1 MDYDILTPSERG
13 LDIPTTGEAP
23 TSDGPIPLRPAAL
36 DAHRVFND
44 ITLLTEGQRPTFLRF
59 PHLPQPFGLELIESV
74 LTNHPDIFL
83 THPEQAHTLRTR
95 VAPLVMR
102 ALSERLNFPTTV
114 RITRVLYILLRRHL
128 SILTDECEIA
138 LSLLTHMLDP
148 EASAPWKRAL
158 CMEVFRGI
166 CAEPALVR
174 RIFAAYDAAPNR
186 RPIMADLM
194 GALTRM
200 ATEKPAIIGLGT
212 VSSAPVGNDQNNA
225 EQQAA
230 IEAGGVTG
238 IIGVVAMGEMPVPGL
253 STQWSLMRVPC
264 IDQLDKSEP
273 PAMPES
279 YVYCLTL
286 ACVNSFCEGLA
297 KFILPLTTAGE
308 GKKTVGKSGR
318 ARGGSA
324 VVRVGTGLG
333 VTGQVGSDSETPVRG
348 GDSPARTPSPA
359 PGGKGAVKRK
369 PTVRVHRVPVNPL
382 TLENHPLQAEIA
394 ISAAIMESCWPAILA
409 ACSTFLYATLDN
421 EFYHGLVRS
430 FQKFTHVAGLL
441 RLTTPRDAF
450 LTTLGK
456 AAVPSNV
463 LSANIAA
470 TPGVGG
476 DGGGGGSG
484 GPGGPGGFMSNAKGL
499 LTTDGLNATGERL
512 SGTSVEAP
520 PGLNSRNLLCLR
532 ALLNLGI
539 ALGPTLER
547 SWSIVLETLQQ
558 ADYVLFASS
567 RKSGRQ
573 ISLNAPRA
581 DPQKPPDANNLSN
594 IGPELTAVE
603 TAAMKMFEST
613 LSFPDPA
620 FVSILSAMCAL
631 STPVLDPDSR
641 ISIEKLGT
649 PSQSPRTS
657 TFVHK
662 RVGSLSSFSS
672 SAAAVSADN
681 AAFALA
687 KLGEL
692 AQINMGRLI
701 GPNPAETGWEIL
713 VGHLAGV
720 AGSRD
725 RSGVV
730 RVRASEVLNEVV
742 VAAAKTVGEGAEDV
756 AGVQR
761 RILGALKEGVTG
773 ADGEGG
779 PAGDAAVRSVEA
791 GIHRSG
797 LEALNAILEHS
808 GQALISGWEIVFD
821 IIVSVFDPSMVW
833 RRDAVREERHL
844 EVTEHVEGK
853 SGKGPRLI
861 RSSFSSLELI
871 CSDFLANLPTS
882 CVLVLIDALF
892 AFCSQK
898 DDLNISLTTITFF
911 WNVSDYLQTKGE
923 AAALMERAE
932 KERDLLNVVEKGEGG
947 SHSALWMLLLLRLA
961 GVSGDRRAEVR
972 NGE

>member
-1 MDYDILTPSERG
+1 
-13 LDIPTTGEAP
+13 
-23 TSDGPIPLRPAAL
+23 
-36 DAHRVFND
+36 
-44 ITLLTEGQRPTFLRF
+44 
-59 PHLPQPFGLELIESV
+59 
-74 LTNHPDIFL
+74 
-83 THPEQAHTLRTR
+83 
-95 VAPLVMR
+95 MR

-148 EASAPWKRAL
+148 DASAPWKRAL

-174 RIFAAYDAAPNR
+174 RIFTAYDAAPNR
-186 RPIMADLM
+186 RHIVADLM
-194 GALTRM
+194 GALTRL

-212 VSSAPVGNDQNNA
+212 TSSAPVGNDQNGA

-230 IEAGGVTG
+230 LEAGGVTG
-238 IIGVVAMGEMPVPGL
+238 IIGVVAMGDMPVPGL
-253 STQWSLMRVPC
+253 STQWSLVRVPC

-297 KFILPLTTAGE
+297 KFILPLTTMGD
-308 GKKTVGKSGR
+308 GKKVVGKSGR

-324 VVRVGTGLG
+324 VVRVGTGLS
-333 VTGQVGSDSETPVRG
+333 VAGQGGSDSETPVR

-359 PGGKGAVKRK
+359 PGGKGALKRK
-369 PTVRVHRVPVNPL
+369 PMVRMHRVPVNPL

-463 LSANIAA
+463 LTANIAA
-470 TPGVGG
+470 TPGTGG
-476 DGGGGGSG
+476 EGGGGGVS
-484 GPGGPGGFMSNAKGL
+484 GGPGGFMNNAKGL
-499 LTTDGLNATGERL
+499 LTADGLSTSGERSL
-512 SGTSVEAP
+512 GMSVEAP

-547 SWSIVLETLQQ
+547 SWSIILETLQQ

-581 DPQKPPDANNLSN
+581 DSQKPPDASSLSN

-613 LSFPDPA
+613 LSFPDTA
-620 FVSILSAMCAL
+620 FVSILYAMCAL
-631 STPVLDPDSR
+631 STPTLDPDSR
-641 ISIEKLGT
+641 TSVEKPGGGPL
-649 PSQSPRTS
+649 PSPRIP

-701 GPNPAETGWEIL
+701 GPNPTETGWEIL

-720 AGSRD
+720 AGSRE
-725 RSGVV
+725 RTGAV

-742 VAAAKTVGEGAEDV
+742 VAAAKSVSEGVGDV

-761 RILGALKEGVTG
+761 RILRALREGVTG
-773 ADGEGG
+773 ADVESG
-779 PAGDAAVRSVEA
+779 PGGDAAVRSVEA

-808 GQALISGWEIVFD
+808 GQALIAGWEIVFD

-833 RRDAVREERHL
+833 RRDMMREEGQG
-844 EVTEHVEGK
+844 EVKDIVEGK

-923 AAALMERAE
+923 TAALMGRAE
-932 KERDLLNVVEKGEGG
+932 KESDLLDVVERGESGC
-947 SHSALWMLLLLRLA
+947 HSALWMLLLLRLA

-972 NGE
+972 NGEEYFLSSKL

>member
-1 MDYDILTPSERG
+1 
-13 LDIPTTGEAP
+13 
-23 TSDGPIPLRPAAL
+23 
-36 DAHRVFND
+36 
-44 ITLLTEGQRPTFLRF
+44 
-59 PHLPQPFGLELIESV
+59 
-74 LTNHPDIFL
+74 
-83 THPEQAHTLRTR
+83 
-95 VAPLVMR
+95 
-102 ALSERLNFPTTV
+102 
-114 RITRVLYILLRRHL
+114 
-128 SILTDECEIA
+128 
-138 LSLLTHMLDP
+138 MLDP
-148 EASAPWKRAL
+148 DASAPWKRAL

-174 RIFAAYDAAPNR
+174 RIFAAYDAVEGR
-186 RPIMADLM
+186 RPILADLM
-194 GALTRM
+194 GALTRL
-200 ATEKPAIIGLGT
+200 ATEKPGVIGLGAS
-212 VSSAPVGNDQNNA
+212 SSAPVGGGESEVIA
-225 EQQAA
+225 V
-230 IEAGGVTG
+230 EAGGIAGV
-238 IIGVVAMGEMPVPGL
+238 IGSVSTEAVQGL
-253 STQWSLMRVPC
+253 STVWSLVRVPC

-286 ACVNSFCEGLA
+286 TCINSFCEGLA
-297 KFILPLTTAGE
+297 KFVLPLTTTGEKKAAG
-308 GKKTVGKSGR
+308 GGKSGR
-318 ARGGSA
+318 VRGGSA
-324 VVRVGTGLG
+324 VQRVGTGLS
-333 VTGQVGSDSETPVRG
+333 VSGQGSDSERAE
-348 GDSPARTPSPA
+348 SPARTPSPA
-359 PGGKGAVKRK
+359 PAAVKRR
-369 PTVRVHRVPVNPL
+369 PTVRAHRIPVNPL
-382 TLENHPLQAEIA
+382 LLENHPLAAEIA
-394 ISAAIMESCWPAILA
+394 TSAAIMEACWPAVLA
-409 ACSTFLYATLDN
+409 ACSTFLYAMLDN

-470 TPGVGG
+470 TPGA
-476 DGGGGGSG
+476 SEAA
-484 GPGGPGGFMSNAKGL
+484 GFMSNAKGL
-499 LTTDGLNATGERL
+499 LSVDSLGER
-512 SGTSVEAP
+512 SPSVPEAA

-539 ALGPTLER
+539 ALGPTLEK
-547 SWSIVLETLQQ
+547 SWSIILETLQQ

-573 ISLNAPRA
+573 ISLSAPRA
-581 DPQKPPDANNLSN
+581 DPQKPPDTSGLSN
-594 IGPELTAVE
+594 IGPELAAVE
-603 TAAMKMFEST
+603 AAAMKMFEST

-620 FVSILSAMCAL
+620 FVYILSAMCAL
-631 STPVLDPDSR
+631 SIPAQDPDSR
-641 ISIEKLGT
+641 ASIDKPRTSPLA
-649 PSQSPRTS
+649 SPRTVS
-657 TFVHK
+657 HK
-662 RVGSLSSFSS
+662 RVSSVSSFSS

-701 GPNPAETGWEIL
+701 GPHPAETGWDIL

-720 AGSRD
+720 AGSRE
-725 RSGVV
+725 RTGAV

-742 VAAAKTVGEGAEDV
+742 VVAAKTVGEGAEDV

-761 RILGALKEGVTG
+761 RILGALRDGVG
-773 ADGEGG
+773 AGEG
-779 PAGDAAVRSVEA
+779 GDAAVRAVEA

-808 GQALISGWEIVFD
+808 GQALIAGWEIVFD
-821 IIVSVFDPSMVW
+821 IIMSVFDPSMVW
-833 RRDAVREERHL
+833 RRDTLREEGQG
-844 EVTEHVEGK
+844 EVVGEGRGK
-853 SGKGPRLI
+853 SPRLV

-911 WNVSDYLQTKGE
+911 WNVSDFLQTKGE
-923 AAALMERAE
+923 TAVLMEGAE
-932 KERDLLNVVEKGEGG
+932 KERDLLDVVEKGESG
-947 SHSALWMLLLLRLA
+947 SGSALWMLLLLRLT

-972 NGE
+972 NGEWFGNPLGLLKRF

>member
-1 MDYDILTPSERG
+1 
-13 LDIPTTGEAP
+13 
-23 TSDGPIPLRPAAL
+23 
-36 DAHRVFND
+36 
-44 ITLLTEGQRPTFLRF
+44 
-59 PHLPQPFGLELIESV
+59 
-74 LTNHPDIFL
+74 
-83 THPEQAHTLRTR
+83 
-95 VAPLVMR
+95 
-102 ALSERLNFPTTV
+102 
-114 RITRVLYILLRRHL
+114 
-128 SILTDECEIA
+128 
-138 LSLLTHMLDP
+138 MLDP
-148 EASAPWKRAL
+148 DASAPWKRAL

-166 CAEPALVR
+166 CAEPSLIR
-174 RIFAAYDAAPNR
+174 RIFAHYDAVPNR

-194 GALTRM
+194 GALTRL
-200 ATEKPAIIGLGT
+200 ATEKPSIIGLGT
-212 VSSAPVGNDQNNA
+212 ASTAPVGQDQSSA
-225 EQQAA
+225 DQVAL
-230 IEAGGVTG
+230 EAGGVAG
-238 IIGVVAMGEMPVPGL
+238 IIGAVGMGDVVTPGL
-253 STQWSLMRVPC
+253 STQWSLVRVPC

-286 ACVNSFCEGLA
+286 TCINSFCEGLA
-297 KFILPLTTAGE
+297 KFILPLTTTGE
-308 GKKTVGKSGR
+308 KKAVGRSGR
-318 ARGGSA
+318 VRGESA
-324 VVRVGTGLG
+324 VVRVRTGLS
-333 VTGQVGSDSETPVRG
+333 VTGEQGSDSERAE
-348 GDSPARTPSPA
+348 SPARTPSPA
-359 PGGKGAVKRK
+359 AGKSAMKRK
-369 PTVRVHRVPVNPL
+369 PTIRQHRIPINPL
-382 TLENHPLQAEIA
+382 TLENHPLHAEVT

-470 TPGVGG
+470 TPGAG
-476 DGGGGGSG
+476 DGGGGGG
-484 GPGGPGGFMSNAKGL
+484 GGGGGSAGFMMNAKGL
-499 LTTDGLNATGERL
+499 LSVDGLSTAGERAPGAPGE
-512 SGTSVEAP
+512 GTL
-520 PGLNSRNLLCLR
+520 GLNSRNLLCLR

-539 ALGPTLER
+539 ALGPTLEK
-547 SWSIVLETLQQ
+547 SWSIILETLQQ

-573 ISLNAPRA
+573 ISLSGPRA
-581 DPQKPPDANNLSN
+581 DPQKPPDASNLSN
-594 IGPELTAVE
+594 IGPELAAVE

-620 FVSILSAMCAL
+620 FVFILTAMCAL
-631 STPVLDPDSR
+631 STPLMDPDSR
-641 ISIEKLGT
+641 TSIDKPRTSPL
-649 PSQSPRTS
+649 PSPRTS
-657 TFVHK
+657 GFTHK
-662 RVGSLSSFSS
+662 RVSSVSSFSS

-692 AQINMGRLI
+692 AQINMSRLI
-701 GPNPAETGWEIL
+701 GPQPSETGWEIL
-713 VGHLAGV
+713 VEHLAGV
-720 AGSRD
+720 AGSRE

-742 VAAAKTVGEGAEDV
+742 VVAAKTVGEGAEDV

-761 RILGALKEGVTG
+761 RILRALREGVCGGAL
-773 ADGEGG
+773 GG
-779 PAGDAAVRSVEA
+779 PAGDAAVRTVEV

-808 GQALISGWEIVFD
+808 GQALIAGWEIVFD
-821 IIVSVFDPSMVW
+821 IIMSVFDPTMIW
-833 RRDAVREERHL
+833 RRDTLREEGQ
-844 EVTEHVEGK
+844 EVVEAAEAR
-853 SGKGPRLI
+853 SGRSPKLI

-911 WNVSDYLQTKGE
+911 WNVSDFLQTKGE
-923 AAALMERAE
+923 TAVLIEKAE
-932 KERDLLNVVEKGEGG
+932 KERDLLDVVEKGESG
-947 SHSALWMLLLLRLA
+947 SHSALWMLLLLRLT

-972 NGE
+972 NGKWIMSF